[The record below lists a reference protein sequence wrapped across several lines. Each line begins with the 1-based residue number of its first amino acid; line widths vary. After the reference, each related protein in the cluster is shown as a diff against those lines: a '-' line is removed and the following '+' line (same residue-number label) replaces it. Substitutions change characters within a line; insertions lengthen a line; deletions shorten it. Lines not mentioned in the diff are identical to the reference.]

1 MTASPAFLAHGLRDK
16 CSSWLCAIKYISIN
30 QTVFIGCEGRRL
42 PYDAAMRTKPTAWL
56 IVSLFGGVLGGTFGA
71 VQAGVRI
78 NLSPSMPKG
87 LYRLVHCDETAGRDA
102 AVGDWVAIDTEEAS
116 SNPGLAFFRTL
127 GWLSYSGRS
136 DDLLMKTIVAVGG
149 DEVTE
154 KDGRLCVNGR
164 PLAKSASRRQR
175 TVGSLALPSVELPQR
190 IKAGEVWVSS
200 DHEKGIDSRYFGAVA
215 RSSIACKAEA
225 VWIL

>member
-1 MTASPAFLAHGLRDK
+1 
-16 CSSWLCAIKYISIN
+16 
-30 QTVFIGCEGRRL
+30 
-42 PYDAAMRTKPTAWL
+42 MRTKPTAWL
-56 IVSLFGGVLGGTFGA
+56 ILGTLAGVLGGTAGA

-102 AVGDWVAIDTEEAS
+102 AVGDRVAIDTKEVS
-116 SNPGLAFFRTL
+116 SNPGLAFFRSL

-136 DDLLMKTIVAVGG
+136 DDLLMKTIVGVGG

-154 KDGRLCVNGR
+154 KDGRLYVNGT
-164 PLAKSASRRQR
+164 PFTKNASRRQR
-175 TVGSLALPSVELPQR
+175 TVGTLPLPSVELPQR
-190 IKAGEVWVSS
+190 INEGEVWLSS

-215 RSSIACKAEA
+215 RSSIACKVEA
-225 VWIL
+225 AWTL

>member
-1 MTASPAFLAHGLRDK
+1 MP
-16 CSSWLCAIKYISIN
+16 
-30 QTVFIGCEGRRL
+30 
-42 PYDAAMRTKPTAWL
+42 TKPTAWL
-56 IVSLFGGVLGGTFGA
+56 LVGVLAGVVGGTVGA

-87 LYRLVHCDETAGRDA
+87 VYRLVQCDETAGRDA
-102 AVGDWVAIDTEEAS
+102 GVGDWVVIDSKEAS
-116 SNPGLAFFRTL
+116 SHPSVAFFRTQ

-164 PLAKSASRRQR
+164 PLTKSASWRQR
-175 TVGSLALPSVELPQR
+175 AIGTLPLPSVELPQR
-190 IKAGEVWVSS
+190 INEGEVWRSS
-200 DHEKGIDSRYFGAVA
+200 DHERGIDSRYFGAVA
-215 RSSIACKAEA
+215 RSSIACKVEA
-225 VWIL
+225 AWTL